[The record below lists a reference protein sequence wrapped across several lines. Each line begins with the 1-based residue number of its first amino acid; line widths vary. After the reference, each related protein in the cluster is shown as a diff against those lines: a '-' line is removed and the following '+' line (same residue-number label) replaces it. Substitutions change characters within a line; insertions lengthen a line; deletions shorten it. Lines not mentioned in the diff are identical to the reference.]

1 MPKHDHFVEMP
12 FRLAWLLKDIHHRRS
27 NLAQMSLNTIGLHFG
42 HPRILFTIAHLE
54 GASQKEVADRLHVSP
69 ASLATSLKRLEKAGF
84 LGRSIDDQDQRVNK
98 IELTEKGKEAVNT
111 CHLQMMSIDRL
122 MMRGFSDDEQ
132 NQLHGLLA
140 RLNANLET
148 ISLQEIE
155 SNIQIDQIPN
165 QQKSS
170 EVNT

>member
-1 MPKHDHFVEMP
+1 MPKHEHFTEMP

-27 NLAQMSLNTIGLHFG
+27 NLAQMSLNTVGLHFG

-54 GASQKEVADRLHVSP
+54 GASQKEIADRLHVSP

-84 LGRSIDDQDQRVNK
+84 LARSIDDQDQRVNK
-98 IELTEKGKEAVNT
+98 IELTPKGKAAVST
-111 CHLQMMSIDRL
+111 CHLQMQSIDRL
-122 MMRGFSDDEQ
+122 MMSGFSDEEQ

-140 RLNANLET
+140 RLNTNLEA
-148 ISLQEIE
+148 ISFEDIETALQTDHPIK
-155 SNIQIDQIPN
+155 IQE
-165 QQKSS
+165 SS